1 MDTEKT
7 AISGRRL
14 SAEKRE
20 RQLSQAALRVFSER
34 GFSGATTREIA
45 SAAGV
50 SEAVIFQHFD
60 SKEELYTSILD
71 EIDEPHIFAEWLEE
85 MQIHAAKKRDVK
97 LFEAIAA
104 KITEFAEQSS
114 LVRLVLYSA
123 LEGHEIIEIFR
134 RRQMFP
140 VFELLRDYIVERQS
154 DGAFQVCDAN
164 IAARAFL
171 GAQIYHAVVENLF
184 HGDSLELSNE
194 TAIKNYT
201 RLALDGLRRQP
212 ARNEK
217 SRLVIAEART
227 K

>member
-1 MDTEKT
+1 MNTEKT

-14 SAEKRE
+14 TAEKRKC
-20 RQLSQAALRVFSER
+20 QLAQAALRVFSER

-45 SAAGV
+45 NAAGV

-71 EIDEPHIFAEWLEE
+71 EKTSRIFSRKWLEE

-104 KITEFAEQSS
+104 KITEFAEQSC

-123 LEGHEIIEIFR
+123 LEGHEIIEVFR

-194 TAIKNYT
+194 AAIKNYT
-201 RLALDGLRRQP
+201 RFALDGLR
-212 ARNEK
+212 ANEIREK
-217 SRLVIAEART
+217 LHHE
-227 K
+227 